1 MEHLSELEL
10 RHRLDEAE
18 ALVEKGARYAHYK
31 HPELLYIAVG
41 FAIREDSQEVCV
53 IYRAEYGEQ
62 IPFIRTLASFVGS
75 VEVDGA
81 SVPRFAR
88 LP

>member
-10 RHRLDEAE
+10 RHRITEAA
-18 ALVEKGARYAHYK
+18 ALVDTGARYAHYK
-31 HPELLYIAVG
+31 HPEQAYTVVG

-62 IPFIRTLASFVGS
+62 IPFIRTLVSFVGS
-75 VEVDGA
+75 VEMDGV